1 MNLQGGVIQ
10 NRARQGLFS
19 LAGDGGVSLVDPPEC
34 HFSSFP
40 LAALCWRRKRAQVP
54 EHSSKALAPHRV
66 PARASRWIQ
75 SLTVTHMGEGAQ

>member
-19 LAGDGGVSLVDPPEC
+19 LAGDGGVSLVDPSEC
-34 HFSSFP
+34 HFSTSP
-40 LAALCWRRKRAQVP
+40 LAAPCWRRKRAQVP
-54 EHSSKALAPHRV
+54 EHSSIALAPHRV
-66 PARASRWIQ
+66 PAWASRWIQ